1 MAGSCGAGSS
11 SPACSPSRWA
21 SSQARSSTS
30 SATRRAPSA
39 GSATRRPNAP
49 RLDARLPA
57 VDTIGRRLR
66 MRLLP
71 ALLTALGVALLANGL
86 TAFTTAFEDPPLPR
100 ALPTYEP
107 LPTFAGTIILPSP
120 GPSAVVTPAP
130 TFPPGRVAT
139 RIVIRR
145 LKIDLP
151 IMLPTDNYG
160 LFPLCDVALYPPLLG
175 QPGQGRTTYIC
186 AHAREGMFLPLLTAS
201 QNNNGRRMLGMTVEI
216 YTSDNWLYLYT
227 ITEVRRHT
235 LSLQDAIDN
244 RIERLWMQTSEGPE
258 GTVPKLQVVAD
269 FLAAEPTDHES
280 AHPKPRPRICS

>member
-1 MAGSCGAGSS
+1 M
-11 SPACSPSRWA
+11 
-21 SSQARSSTS
+21 
-30 SATRRAPSA
+30 
-39 GSATRRPNAP
+39 
-49 RLDARLPA
+49 
-57 VDTIGRRLR
+57 DTIGRRLR

-86 TAFTTAFEDPPLPR
+86 TTFTTAVEDPPVPR

-107 LPTFAGTIILPSP
+107 LPTLDGTIRLPSP

-130 TFPPGRVAT
+130 TFPPDRVAT

-151 IMLPTDNYG
+151 IMLQTDRYG
-160 LFPLCDVALYPPLLG
+160 IFPLCDVALYQPLLG
-175 QPGQGRTTYIC
+175 QPGQGRATYIY

-201 QNNNGRRMLGMTVEI
+201 QNNNGKRMLGMTVEI

-235 LSLQDAIDN
+235 LSLQDAIDA
-244 RIERLWMQTSEGPE
+244 RTERLWMQTSEGPE

-269 FLAAEPTDHES
+269 FLTADVTDHES
-280 AHPKPRPRICS
+280 AHPEPRPRICR